1 MKTEIKYV
9 ELITGYNHNGPAW
22 IGLITFSKS
31 GKTLYFNGKAF
42 QRIGSSRT
50 MGNFY
55 DIETME
61 EYWISGVK
69 KDMSDR
75 HKYGSG
81 KIYVEER
88 ILEDYL
94 KLVKLDKLNK
104 SDFETRKLIED
115 LPIERIMEMEN
126 QEDKFGAKIT

>member
-1 MKTEIKYV
+1 MKTELKYV
-9 ELITGYNHNGPAW
+9 ELITNYNHNGPAW
-22 IGLITFSKS
+22 IGQIAFSKS

-50 MGNFY
+50 TGNFY

-75 HKYGSG
+75 HQFGSG

-88 ILEDYL
+88 ILPDYL
-94 KLVKLDKLNK
+94 KLLKLESLDNK
-104 SDFETRKLIED
+104 DYEMCQLIED
-115 LPIERIMEMEN
+115 LPIERINEMEN
-126 QEDKFGAKIT
+126 QLNKFGTK

>member
-9 ELITGYNHNGPAW
+9 ELITNYNHNGPAW

-42 QRIGSSRT
+42 QRIGASRT

-69 KDMSDR
+69 NDMTDR
-75 HKYGSG
+75 HKFGSG
-81 KIYVEER
+81 EVLVEER
-88 ILEDYL
+88 ILSEYL
-94 KLVKLDKLNK
+94 KIVNLENLNK
-104 SDFETRKLIED
+104 SEFEICKLIED
-115 LPIERIMEMEN
+115 LPIERIKEMEN
-126 QEDKFGAKIT
+126 QEDKFGTK

>member
-9 ELITGYNHNGPAW
+9 ELITGYAHNGPAW

-61 EYWISGVK
+61 EYWISGIK
-69 KDMSDR
+69 KDLCDR

-94 KLVKLDKLNK
+94 KLVKLEKLNK
-104 SDFETRKLIED
+104 KDFETCKLIED

-126 QEDKFGAKIT
+126 QEDKFDAKIK

>member
-9 ELITGYNHNGPAW
+9 ELITGYTHNGPAW

-104 SDFETRKLIED
+104 SDFETGKLIED

-126 QEDKFGAKIT
+126 QEDKFGAK